1 MCHTR
6 PMSETSNYIPGICNI
21 NHAEIK
27 RRRQAGH
34 IGLFLSAVVLVA
46 IVAFHAP
53 WAYRI
58 IILLPVYVAAIGYL
72 QARNKFCVGYA
83 GSGKQHADEGDV
95 ETIAESSAIEA
106 DKLRARTMNLQ
117 AFIIA
122 AVVTVIVCLIPLS

>member
-1 MCHTR
+1 
-6 PMSETSNYIPGICNI
+6 MSEPSNYIPGICNI

-34 IGLFLSAVVLVA
+34 IGLILSIVLLA
-46 IVAFHAP
+46 LFIVFHTP
-53 WAYRI
+53 WTYRI

-72 QARNKFCVGYA
+72 QARNKFCGYA

-95 ETIAESSAIEA
+95 ETIAETSALEA

-122 AVVTVIVCLIPLS
+122 SVIAIIVCLIPLN

>member
-1 MCHTR
+1 
-6 PMSETSNYIPGICNI
+6 MSETSNYIPGICNI

-27 RRRQAGH
+27 RRKQAGH
-34 IGLFLSAVVLVA
+34 IGLFLSIAVL
-46 IVAFHAP
+46 IVIVIFHSP

-83 GSGKQHADEGDV
+83 GSGKQHADQGDI
-95 ETIAESSAIEA
+95 ETIAEASAIKA
-106 DKLRARTMNLQ
+106 DKLRARTINLQ

-122 AVVTVIVCLIPLS
+122 TVVTIIVCFIPFS